1 MKGFDE
7 LYAEIEEKAKGTMI
21 RNVFSDMSKTG
32 NEKLILYGAGG
43 NCESA
48 FFLCAYMNTKVKCI
62 CDSYAEGTV
71 LFRNEVYDII
81 SPEQLVSNEKDAYVL
96 ITSWKYENEIYE
108 ALLEKGFPKDNIYFL
123 RCPWSVSVE
132 EFREKYFGGY
142 RWVYDFLEDEGSK
155 QKVIDRIKL
164 LLLGLPCSPDSE
176 YKDGYFGYS
185 GLLLDENET
194 YVDGG
199 GYIGDS
205 AEEFIINARKNGRQ
219 YRHIYSFE
227 PDREIC
233 KTAETNLQQYENVEM
248 VSAGLWN
255 KTTQLQFFMKQESM
269 ASGFC
274 EEAGGKSIFVPVV
287 SLDEF
292 FEGKD
297 ETEWPTTIKLDIEG
311 SEKEALL
318 GAAKV
323 IQTKKPKL
331 VICVYHKPEDI
342 YELIQVILDICPDYS
357 FKLWQI
363 GESFFD
369 MILYAI

>member
-7 LYAEIEEKAKGTMI
+7 LYTEIEEKAKTLII
-21 RNVFSDMSKTG
+21 RNVFLDMSKTG

-48 FFLCAYMNTKVKCI
+48 FFLCAYMNIKVKCI
-62 CDSYAEGTV
+62 CDSYAKGTV

-108 ALLEKGFPKDNIYFL
+108 ALLEKGFPKENVYFL

-132 EFREKYFGGY
+132 EFREKYLEGY
-142 RWVYDFLEDEGSK
+142 RWAYDFLEDEGSK

-164 LLLGLPCSPDSE
+164 LLLGLPCPPDSE
-176 YKDGYFGYS
+176 YKDGYFGYR

-205 AEEFIINARKNGRQ
+205 AEEFIMNARKNGRQ
-219 YRHIYSFE
+219 YRWIYSFE

-233 KTAETNLQQYENVEM
+233 KIAETNLQQHENVE
-248 VSAGLWN
+248 VVAAGLWN
-255 KTTQLQFFMKQESM
+255 KTTQLQFFVKQESM
-269 ASGFC
+269 SSGFC
-274 EEAGGKSIFVPVV
+274 KETGETSILVPVV

-292 FEGKD
+292 FEEKD
-297 ETEWPTTIKLDIEG
+297 ETEWPTTIKMDIEG

-318 GAAKV
+318 GATE
-323 IQTKKPKL
+323 IIRTKKPKL

-342 YELIQVILDICPDYS
+342 YELIQVIRDICPDYS